1 MDISKFL
8 YYMFL
13 VSVYY
18 GGFIVGLTVLL
29 STLAYFWR
37 KFE

>member
-1 MDISKFL
+1 MEMSAFL
-8 YYMFL
+8 YIMFL